1 MPLFFIKMETSKE
14 IWKPIE
20 GYEGI
25 YEISSFGR
33 VKSFYGKK
41 NIFGRILNPNLNK
54 YGYPIVRLCKDKK
67 AETTTI
73 HRLVATAFLNYKYD
87 RVNSVINHIDGNKTN
102 NNLSNLEI
110 VTQRK
115 NLSTCFRRD
124 RNRLTSKFPGV
135 SFDRTNKKWMAV
147 IAIKRKHIFQKRFDS
162 ELEAAAAY
170 QSKLI
175 ELGLN

>member
-1 MPLFFIKMETSKE
+1 MKTKNEV
-14 IWKPIE
+14 WKPIE

-41 NIFGRILNPNLNK
+41 NILGRILNPCLDGN
-54 YGYPIVRLCKDKK
+54 GYPIVRLCKDKK
-67 AETTTI
+67 LETTTI
-73 HRLVATAFLNYKYD
+73 HRLVAITFLNYKFEKG
-87 RVNSVINHIDGNKTN
+87 NSVVNHIDGNKTN

-124 RNRLTSKFPGV
+124 RNRLTSKYPGV
-135 SFDRTNKKWMAV
+135 SFDKINKKWRATV
-147 IAIKRKHIFQKRFDS
+147 SIKRKQIFQKYFDS

>member
-1 MPLFFIKMETSKE
+1 MKTNNEV
-14 IWKPIE
+14 WKPIE

-33 VKSFYGKK
+33 VKSFKGKK
-41 NIFGRILNPNLNK
+41 NIFGKILKPGLDGN
-54 YGYPIVRLCKDKK
+54 GYPIVSLCKNKK
-67 AETTTI
+67 KKTGKI
-73 HRLVATAFLNYKYD
+73 HQLVATAFLNYKYD

-110 VTQRK
+110 TTQRK
-115 NLSTCFRRD
+115 NSTICFRSDRD
-124 RNRLTSKFPGV
+124 RLTSRYPGV
-135 SFDRTNKKWMAV
+135 YWNRWRKKWTTCISVKYELVFFKM
-147 IAIKRKHIFQKRFDS
+147 FDS
-162 ELEAAAAY
+162 ELEAAEAY